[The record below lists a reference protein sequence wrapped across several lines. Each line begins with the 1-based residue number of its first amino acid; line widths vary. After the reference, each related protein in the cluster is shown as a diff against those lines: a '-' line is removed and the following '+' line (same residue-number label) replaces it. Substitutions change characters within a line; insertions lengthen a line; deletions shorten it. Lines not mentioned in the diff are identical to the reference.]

1 MSQTS
6 KRFSN
11 TKFLKFRVTKYQIK
25 IPPWLEATQPYHI
38 LDIITQH
45 QTQTENRELSKSKNV
60 PTINAR
66 WQPLKQAIRSIPAN
80 RKKKLSVESAFL
92 SFFLID
98 LKPIYFYMKMY
109 IYLFRENRNGT
120 NTSMPIFRKE
130 GKYTKNFSLVTFHY

>member
-98 LKPIYFYMKMY
+98 LNQFIFTWKCIFICSEKIEMEPTQACPFSEKK
-109 IYLFRENRNGT
+109 ENTQR
-120 NTSMPIFRKE
+120 IF
-130 GKYTKNFSLVTFHY
+130 L